1 MTSEKFY
8 MVHRHDAKKA
18 GLHFDLR
25 LEQDGVLKSWAI
37 PKGMPIHGGRHLAI
51 QTTDH
56 TMEYGK
62 WEGTIKSG
70 YGAGDVKID
79 TSGKYK
85 TLSQSAKKWKF
96 QVLTGKYIGTWN
108 LVHWKGDKWLIS
120 KSKNT
125 RKLVKSFGVDYDYV
139 PRRQC
144 AWCGKDGKFMVYHLP
159 VGPKSFCSERCF
171 TRFSGLD
178 DTPPGYYG
186 YDAEDYWTPC
196 YHCDTKIGE
205 GEIFY
210 GYKGRRGGPTRC
222 EAFCD
227 EECKRDAGYG
237 DTCCWRI
244 AEEQKCDCGEPISGD
259 DSFSAED
266 YTTFTDEMET
276 FIGRY
281 GQLLDYES
289 EFQSQE
295 RGGDGIMKLFVSFRP
310 DNPDF
315 DNWTLDAEGQ
325 ADKIEIG
332 DKVRSYDFVLDGKT
346 YDEGSYVEGIVIGI
360 DDVPWCGCSQG
371 HYHIRATARY
381 LRGEPQ
387 DDYEEMYF
395 PPVNEYDTDVRK
407 ITMIGSYESENWGGD
422 PDGALAQALAQA
434 RAKSKKP
441 KQPLK
446 IETLDAESNGKI
458 FKREAMLFGIGI
470 ASAVVGTFLAEV
482 LLDKYREDPTL
493 ILTDDDEMV

>member
-8 MVHRHDAKKA
+8 VVHRHDAKKA

-37 PKGMPIHGGRHLAI
+37 PKGMPVHGGRHLAI

-56 TMEYGK
+56 TMKYGK

-120 KSKNT
+120 KSKT
-125 RKLVKSFGVDYDYV
+125 QESETFGVDYDYV

-186 YDAEDYWTPC
+186 YD
-196 YHCDTKIGE
+196 
-205 GEIFY
+205 
-210 GYKGRRGGPTRC
+210 
-222 EAFCD
+222 
-227 EECKRDAGYG
+227 
-237 DTCCWRI
+237 
-244 AEEQKCDCGEPISGD
+244 
-259 DSFSAED
+259 AED

-325 ADKIEIG
+325 AEVIQIG
-332 DKVRSYDFVLDGKT
+332 DKVRSYDFVLGGKT

-371 HYHIRATARY
+371 HYHIRTTARY